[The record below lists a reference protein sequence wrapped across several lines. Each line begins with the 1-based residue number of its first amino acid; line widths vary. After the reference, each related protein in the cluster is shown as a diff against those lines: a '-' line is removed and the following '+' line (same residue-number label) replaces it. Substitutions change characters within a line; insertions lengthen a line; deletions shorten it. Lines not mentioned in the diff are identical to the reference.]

1 MATSLRAVLL
11 MHTAGGYAHGESR
24 SLGLP
29 SAVTQGSA
37 TIGAAGGCTPRV
49 VAGEGVAGG
58 VGTAHRA
65 VRRARSQRLTAWMSV
80 YTWISSPCALARVCA
95 AISSVGGGVAIR
107 YTPNYAIPV
116 TGVCNFAGVT
126 PGWPAGRVA
135 EGGRM

>member
-11 MHTAGGYAHGESR
+11 THTAGGYSHGESR

-37 TIGAAGGCTPRV
+37 TIGAAG
-49 VAGEGVAGG
+49 EGVAGG

-65 VRRARSQRLTAWMSV
+65 VRRACSQRLTAWMSV

-116 TGVCNFAGVT
+116 TGVCNFAGMT
-126 PGWPAGRVA
+126 PGWPARRVA
-135 EGGRM
+135 EEGRM